1 MDKFLEETQIRISMT
16 KDATGTAFTVSINGA
31 KNCSTYLNLA
41 ESAAKRIPA
50 IQAAKKPPI
59 ILNREN
65 AMDNQN
71 SPVQASSN
79 NLWNA
84 VTGETNRIF
93 CPMIKAQICHMISH
107 TATAQ
112 NLIFPGR
119 LFFLGIVIEIVC
131 R

>member
-1 MDKFLEETQIRISMT
+1 MDKFLEETQIRISIT
-16 KDATGTAFTVSINGA
+16 KDATGTALTVNIKGA

-41 ESAAKRIPA
+41 ERAAKRIPA
-50 IQAAKKPPI
+50 IQAAKNPPI

-65 AMDNQN
+65 VMDNQN

-93 CPMIKAQICHMISH
+93 CPMIKAQICHMKK
-107 TATAQ
+107 
-112 NLIFPGR
+112 L
-119 LFFLGIVIEIVC
+119 
-131 R
+131 

>member
-16 KDATGTAFTVSINGA
+16 KDATGTALTVSINGA

-41 ESAAKRIPA
+41 ERAAKRIPA

-65 AMDNQN
+65 VMDNQN

-79 NLWNA
+79 NL
-84 VTGETNRIF
+84 
-93 CPMIKAQICHMISH
+93 
-107 TATAQ
+107 
-112 NLIFPGR
+112 
-119 LFFLGIVIEIVC
+119 
-131 R
+131 